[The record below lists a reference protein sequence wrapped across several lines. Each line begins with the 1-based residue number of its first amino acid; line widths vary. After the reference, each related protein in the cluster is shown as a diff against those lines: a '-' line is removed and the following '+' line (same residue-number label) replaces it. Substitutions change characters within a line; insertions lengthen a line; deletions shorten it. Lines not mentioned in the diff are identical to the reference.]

1 MDFDGVINFLKPS
14 GMTSHDAVA
23 YMRRHLGMKRIGHTG
38 TLDPMA
44 AGVLPL
50 CVGKGTRIVEYL
62 IEDSKKYRCELR
74 LGMTTDTLDI
84 WGTETGRREDVAARL
99 TEAEIMAAASE
110 FVGAQSQKPP
120 MYSAVKIGGKRLYEY
135 ARKGVEIEAPARE
148 VYINSVTVKRIDLPA
163 LAVLFDVEC
172 SKGTY
177 IRSICADIGEKLG
190 CGAAMSGLV
199 RLSSGYFGIEGAHTA
214 EEIARLASEGRIGEI
229 LTPAD
234 KPLVNLSMAEI
245 KEAEGSRRFV
255 NGATVE
261 AGDTTLAD
269 GGAAGVCEGSSRDG
283 QDGACAAIAG
293 EAGGREDAGGRE
305 GGHGCSGGGIAGA
318 DAARFSGYYRVYG
331 PYGGEERRFLGIGR
345 IKNGALCADKVMV
358 GN

>member
-74 LGMTTDTLDI
+74 LGVTTDTLDI
-84 WGTETGRREDVAARL
+84 WGTETDRRESAAARL
-99 TEAEIMAAASE
+99 TEAEIMAAASA
-110 FVGAQSQKPP
+110 FAGAQRQKPP

-135 ARKGVEIEAPARE
+135 ARKGVEIEAPERE
-148 VYINSVTVKRIDLPA
+148 VYINNITVKRIDLA
-163 LAVLFDVEC
+163 SLAVLFDVEC

-177 IRSICADIGEKLG
+177 IRSICAGIGEKLG

-199 RLSSGYFGIEGAHTA
+199 RLSSGFFGIEGSHTA
-214 EEIARLASEGRIGEI
+214 EEIARLASEGRVGEI

-234 KPLVNLSMAEI
+234 KPLVNLGMAEI
-245 KEAEGSRRFV
+245 EEAEGSRRFV

-261 AGDTTLAD
+261 AGS
-269 GGAAGVCEGSSRDG
+269 V
-283 QDGACAAIAG
+283 AIAG
-293 EAGGREDAGGRE
+293 EAGDREDAGGRE
-305 GGHGCSGGGIAGA
+305 GGHGCSEGGIAGA

-331 PYGGEERRFLGIGR
+331 PFGGEERRFLGIGR